1 MFDVDAFVIQGHND
15 YYCWLRDST
24 ISDVERERFQRRIDQ
39 ERDALDQY
47 LEERLRGAQRA
58 A

>member
-1 MFDVDAFVIQGHND
+1 
-15 YYCWLRDST
+15 
-24 ISDVERERFQRRIDQ
+24 VERERFQQRIDQ
-39 ERDALDQY
+39 ERVALDQY